1 MHIVWDE
8 PKRLTN
14 LEKHELDFRDLTES
28 WFEQAAVKAARGGR
42 HKAIGSLDG
51 HIVAVIFHELGTEAV
66 SPISMRLARRDERRL
81 VE

>member
-14 LEKHELDFRDLTES
+14 LEKNELDFRDLTES
-28 WFEQAAVKAARGGR
+28 WFEQATVKAARDGR

-51 HIVAVIFHELGTEAV
+51 HIVAGDLSRAWYGSRFPDLNASRT
-66 SPISMRLARRDERRL
+66 SR
-81 VE
+81 